1 MARILDSSVVRVL
14 LLSFCFSACVFPAEH
29 KDDNDDDGGEGGGPG
44 KGGKSGGG
52 GKSGVDDSACFDCA
66 DAPCSS
72 EANACDATP
81 GCRGVLSCILACD
94 AGDAQCQ
101 VDCVP
106 QTSAGAQ
113 AYSAAVTY
121 YSCAAIEC
129 PTQCVPGTGG
139 TGGGGSGGNAGTGGG
154 GTGGAIGGTGPA
166 GGGGGVSGTDA
177 GGGVTGGNAGTPPTG
192 GTGGD
197 GGPLTPGS
205 GIHWLSFD
213 GSWADPASDP
223 NGPLQISGSMY
234 AYGDGCA
241 TVAYDMATRCVSGVL
256 CDPGPDFANW
266 GMAIG
271 FDFHNTGAEGSPP
284 NTKMPWNAPSVGGV
298 GVAWQVSGTA
308 PGLQVWLTNMDPMY
322 SGLCMVDDCAINGPP
337 DGKRSTVLGV
347 TDSANFNNLVK
358 DDWGGMGTVYAFNPA
373 NLLAIQF
380 KLAAVV
386 SGPVTFNFCIDRIGV
401 IL

>member
-1 MARILDSSVVRVL
+1 MARILDSSVVPWVL

-29 KDDNDDDGGEGGGPG
+29 KDDDDDDDGGVGGGPG

-72 EANACDATP
+72 EASACDATR
-81 GCRGVLSCILACD
+81 GCRGVLSCILGCD
-94 AGDAQCQ
+94 AGDPQCQ

-106 QTSAGAQ
+106 QTSEGAM

-121 YSCAAIEC
+121 YSCAAFEC
-129 PTQCVPGTGG
+129 ATECVPGAGG
-139 TGGGGSGGNAGTGGG
+139 TGGDGGGGNAGTGG
-154 GTGGAIGGTGPA
+154 ANGGTGPA
-166 GGGGGVSGTDA
+166 GGGGGVGGT
-177 GGGVTGGNAGTPPTG
+177 GTGGVATGGNAGSLPTG

-197 GGPLTPGS
+197 PLTPGS
-205 GIHWLSFD
+205 GIHWLTFD
-213 GSWADPASDP
+213 GSWADPSSDP

-234 AYGDGCA
+234 SYGDGCA

-256 CDPGPDFANW
+256 CDPGPEFANW

-271 FDFHNTGAEGSPP
+271 FDFHNTGAEGTPP
-284 NTKMPWNAPSVGGV
+284 NTKMPWNAPGVGAV

-308 PGLQVWLTNMDPMY
+308 PGLQVWLTNMDPMF
-322 SGLCMVDDCAINGPP
+322 GGQCMLDECAINGPP

-347 TDSANFNNLVK
+347 TDSASFNNLVK

-373 NLLAIQF
+373 NILAIQF

-386 SGPVTFNFCIDRIGV
+386 SGPVTFDFCIDRIGV